1 MKKRFGGILG
11 ALLIL
16 LVMGMTVCAADAG
29 DIKKNT
35 VLQTNSEVELHE
47 APDAL
52 VQGGIQGR

>member
-35 VLQTNSEVELHE
+35 VLQTNSEV
-47 APDAL
+47 
-52 VQGGIQGR
+52 